1 MIRWVG
7 KLFRLHRKVFDAQ
20 HLDMDCDGIADD
32 ISVVGR
38 NIREVLAVGMYQQA
52 VTMYLQL
59 LASMAKHFI
68 EDVSTQIRA

>member
-7 KLFRLHRKVFDAQ
+7 KLFRLYRKVFDAR
-20 HLDMDCDGIADD
+20 HLDTDCDGIADD

-52 VTMYLQL
+52 VTMFLQL

>member
-1 MIRWVG
+1 MIT
-7 KLFRLHRKVFDAQ
+7 LNPQYEETFDKRN
-20 HLDMDCDGIADD
+20 LDMDCDRIADD

-68 EDVSTQIRA
+68 EDVRTQIRA